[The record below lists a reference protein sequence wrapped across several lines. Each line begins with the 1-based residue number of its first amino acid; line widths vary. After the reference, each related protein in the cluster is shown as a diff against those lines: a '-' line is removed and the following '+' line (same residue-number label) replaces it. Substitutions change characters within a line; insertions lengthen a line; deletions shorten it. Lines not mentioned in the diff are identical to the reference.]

1 MHCFLL
7 YCPVSIIVKISRY
20 HAYAACKFIFLKHT
34 YLQGKLHAQP
44 SHCLS
49 FSFCVKMTIFGDF
62 LAFISG
68 IRTEH
73 CDLQYKYPYSVRMQE
88 ITDQKNSK
96 FTLFLRI
103 VCLHELSV
111 NFRPKVNDK
120 KYVVSQSKFFI
131 NVSNFFIISLN
142 SNLGQIFANII
153 SYSYL
158 IHSSRGPDSFIMH
171 DVLGKKVIDAIVIVL
186 TLWLQNLVCID

>member
-1 MHCFLL
+1 MHSCLT
-7 YCPVSIIVKISRY
+7 VS
-20 HAYAACKFIFLKHT
+20 
-34 YLQGKLHAQP
+34 
-44 SHCLS
+44 LS
-49 FSFCVKMTIFGDF
+49 LSAWKVSIFGDF
-62 LAFISG
+62 LVCISR

-111 NFRPKVNDK
+111 NFRPKVNDI

-142 SNLGQIFANII
+142 SNLDQIFANII